1 MKNAVLLAPYFLPR
15 RRVGSW
21 RPFKFAIHL
30 REFGWEPH
38 VITIQDSS
46 AALTVKEKRLL
57 EGIAVHELTPL
68 FDFTSGS
75 GSQLSNFE
83 TEIAPSG
90 RSMLQPALDWIDK
103 QFPADTWLPFF
114 WLKFNQIIEIVEQ
127 IQPEVLW
134 STGDPWSG
142 HWLGKRLCERFAV
155 PWVADF
161 RDPWTLGKVNLKNR
175 SAFSAAI
182 DKKIEAGVIGA
193 ASLATF
199 TSKATK
205 NLYARHYPAQ
215 ANIMHTIYNAFDR
228 ELYNEPEPRQAP
240 HIPGAKLELT
250 VPELREEQSE
260 SDSQQEFNKANPQ
273 QAIFDESNLNL
284 LFFGKFRRLSPAGPF
299 IDILSEMKG
308 RDVKAANRIKMHSFG
323 PLSESDKKYAVQKG
337 VFENFV
343 RLQPIPAEKMLSVLP
358 AADILWLSTDAGR
371 KHIIP
376 AKLWDYLAARRP
388 VLSIAPNPEI
398 AEILNETEAGEQ
410 FSKKERDDLIALLQ
424 HCVEAKG
431 EAEKLPIRFNPDN
444 AGINKYEAHHA
455 AQSLAELF
463 SFLHRHHSSGS
474 QSE

>member
-30 REFGWEPH
+30 RDFGWQPH
-38 VITIQDSS
+38 VVTIQDSS
-46 AALTVKEKRLL
+46 AALTVKEQQLL

-68 FDFTSGS
+68 FDLTSGS
-75 GSQLSNFE
+75 GSQLSDSE

-114 WLKFNQIIEIVEQ
+114 WLKYNQIIEIVER

-142 HWLGKRLCERFAV
+142 HWLGKKLRERFTL

-193 ASLATF
+193 ASLAIF

-215 ANIMHTIYNAFDR
+215 ANTMHTIYNAFDR
-228 ELYNEPEPRQAP
+228 ELYNEPEPRQA
-240 HIPGAKLELT
+240 
-250 VPELREEQSE
+250 
-260 SDSQQEFNKANPQ
+260 FNEANPQ
-273 QAIFDESNLNL
+273 QAISKVSNLNL
-284 LFFGKFRRLSPAGPF
+284 LFFGKFRRLSPARPF

-308 RDVKAANRIKMHSFG
+308 RDAKAANRIKMHSFG
-323 PLSESDKKYAVQKG
+323 PLSESDKKHAVQKG
-337 VFENFV
+337 VFENFI
-343 RLQPIPAEKMLSVLP
+343 RLQPIPAEKMLSVLRG
-358 AADILWLSTDAGR
+358 ADILWLSTDVDR

-398 AEILNETEAGEQ
+398 AEILNETEVGEQ

-431 EAEKLPIRFNPDN
+431 EAEKLPIRFDPNN
-444 AGINKYEAHHA
+444 TGIEKYGAHHT
-455 AQSLAELF
+455 AQRLAQLF
-463 SFLHRHHSSGS
+463 DMIV
-474 QSE
+474 